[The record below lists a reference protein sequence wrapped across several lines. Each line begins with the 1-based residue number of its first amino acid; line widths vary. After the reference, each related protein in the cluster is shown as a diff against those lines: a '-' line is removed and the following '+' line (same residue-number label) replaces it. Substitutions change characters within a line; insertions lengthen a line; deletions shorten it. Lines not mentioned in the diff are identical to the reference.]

1 MKKRGQKRVRIS
13 DPFLGPFSIGTLST
27 GPKNGP
33 ISGSE
38 FWEAGYRHD
47 PHFGARFWSRKIW
60 ARIKNQCHIQ
70 SDNPDV
76 ASSSICSTAAK
87 KQVQACCMYTL
98 ILTRCSNCGGPLC
111 TTTFSKGLFG
121 LVNEPAQPSKI
132 EDHSVEDDFN
142 RSCTVPQ
149 PLSIADASTM
159 TGSSR
164 LSCRALFRRYLVL
177 YRPKEGK
184 GQGTAGWSAT
194 LQDFR
199 QNTSLASK
207 EYPDMGTEFGCK
219 ICILCAD
226 T

>member
-1 MKKRGQKRVRIS
+1 MSEKRGQKRVRIS

-27 GPKNGP
+27 GPKSGP

-38 FWEAGYRHD
+38 FWEAGCRHD

-60 ARIKNQCHIQ
+60 ARIKNQCQ
-70 SDNPDV
+70 MQPDNPDV

-132 EDHSVEDDFN
+132 EDHSVE
-142 RSCTVPQ
+142 TT
-149 PLSIADASTM
+149 STEAALCSNYCLLRM
-159 TGSSR
+159 
-164 LSCRALFRRYLVL
+164 RA
-177 YRPKEGK
+177 
-184 GQGTAGWSAT
+184 Q
-194 LQDFR
+194 
-199 QNTSLASK
+199 
-207 EYPDMGTEFGCK
+207 
-219 ICILCAD
+219 
-226 T
+226 